1 MVRKH
6 GGLVKPSFIHVV
18 NPDAVTLQQFNECLN
33 QSFVIKGALMP
44 DAHQGYVAPIGA
56 VLVTKNV
63 LVPAWV
69 GFDIGCGMTAVK
81 LSSSITRKWV
91 EKNAPAIFTHVQ
103 QHVPMGL
110 GEVNQA
116 SDITQE
122 SKHELEKLIQQFA
135 KGPFDKN
142 VLHFL
147 KTASIRH
154 LGTLGHGNH
163 FLELGYSEKND
174 SCWLVVHS
182 GSRGVGHHCAETY
195 MKKASPQTQGTEATF
210 PIEADSVMGKE
221 YQNLLHFC
229 LEFALLNRM
238 EIIRQTIKGIEE
250 VLGKG
255 VSWKLWVN
263 KNHNHAVP
271 DQKKKGLFIH
281 RKGATPAGKGERGV
295 IPANMRDGSFLVKG
309 LGNAQFLNSS
319 SHGAGRLMGRAEAKE
334 KLTMSDFQTT
344 MKGITGTV
352 SESTLDEA
360 PMAYKNIF
368 DVMNAQKKSVKA
380 VDRIIPLINWKG
392 EKRGLR

>member
-1 MVRKH
+1 MPK
-6 GGLVKPSFIHVV
+6 KPFIHALH
-18 NPDAVTLQQFNECLN
+18 PDDTTLSQFNDCFSE
-33 QSFVIKGALMP
+33 SFVVKGALMP

-56 VLVTKNV
+56 VLVTKGV

-81 LSSSITRKWV
+81 LSSKITPNWIR
-91 EKNAPAIFTHVQ
+91 AHADDIFIHVK
-103 QHVPMGL
+103 HRVPMGL

-116 SDITQE
+116 ADITPE
-122 SKHELEKLIQQFA
+122 SRKELDVLLKKFQQ
-135 KGPFDKN
+135 KPFDKN
-142 VLHFL
+142 LLPFL
-147 KTASIRH
+147 KTTAIRH

-163 FLELGYSEKND
+163 FLEMGHSEKND

-182 GSRGVGHHCAETY
+182 GSRGVGHHCATTY
-195 MKKASPQTQGTEATF
+195 MKKASQKETGFEATF
-210 PIEADSVMGKE
+210 PLEVNSPLGKE
-221 YQNLLHFC
+221 YANLLDFC

-238 EIIRQTIKGIEE
+238 EIIRQAMMGIEH
-250 VLGKG
+250 VFKKK

-263 KNHNHAVP
+263 KNHNHAIP
-271 DQKKKGLFIH
+271 DKKNKSLFIH

-309 LGNAQFLNSS
+309 LGNASFLNSS
-319 SHGAGRLMGRAEAKE
+319 SHGAGRIMGRAEAKE
-334 KLTMSDFQTT
+334 KLTMNDFQSSMTGI
-344 MKGITGTV
+344 KGTI
-352 SESTLDEA
+352 SEGTLDEA

-392 EKRGLR
+392 DKRHQKGPGKNH